1 MGGAARTDGYA
12 ADDIGGPMRTKTTR
26 RANAAPRATRVLYLL
41 GAAGLV
47 AACTGAEGPETIADR
62 FWAAVQ
68 DGDVETAR
76 AYSIESESS
85 SLELEDESAVESYEL
100 GEVLIEDGKALVE
113 TRVTTAGEWELD
125 ISFETVLIEDNGAWK
140 VHVEQTGR
148 RMVRAVIGAST
159 EELVRGIADT
169 LRGAMGEVM
178 EGVAE
183 GIRELGDALGKTA
196 ENMQEEDDH

>member
-1 MGGAARTDGYA
+1 
-12 ADDIGGPMRTKTTR
+12 MRTR
-26 RANAAPRATRVLYLL
+26 RRPNGAPWAIRALYVL

-47 AACTGAEGPETIADR
+47 GACAGADGPETVADR

-68 DGDVETAR
+68 DGDAETAM

-85 SLELEDESAVESYEL
+85 SLKLEGESSVESYEL
-100 GEVLIEDGKALVE
+100 GDTRSEDGKALVE
-113 TRVTTAGEWELD
+113 TRVTTSGEWKLD
-125 ISFETVLIEDNGAWK
+125 ISFETVLLEDGGDWK
-140 VHVEQTGR
+140 VDVEQTGS
-148 RMVRAVIGAST
+148 RMVRAVISAST

-183 GIRELGDALGKTA
+183 GMKELGDALGKAA
-196 ENMQEEDDH
+196 ENMQKEDDH

>member
-1 MGGAARTDGYA
+1 
-12 ADDIGGPMRTKTTR
+12 MRTRTTR
-26 RANAAPRATRVLYLL
+26 RANAAPRAIRVLYLL
-41 GAAGLV
+41 GAAGFV
-47 AACTGAEGPETIADR
+47 AACAGTESPEAVADR

-85 SLELEDESAVESYEL
+85 SLKLEHESSIDSYEL
-100 GEVLIEDGKALVE
+100 GDARSEDGKALVE
-113 TRVTTAGEWELD
+113 TRVTTSGEWELD
-125 ISFETVLIEDNGAWK
+125 ISFETVLIEDAGAWK
-140 VHVEQTGR
+140 VDVEGTGS

-159 EELVRGIADT
+159 AELVRGIADT

-183 GIRELGDALGKTA
+183 GMKELGEALGKA
-196 ENMQEEDDH
+196 ADDMQKEDDH

>member
-1 MGGAARTDGYA
+1 
-12 ADDIGGPMRTKTTR
+12 
-26 RANAAPRATRVLYLL
+26 LYLL

-47 AACTGAEGPETIADR
+47 AACAGADGPETVADR

-76 AYSIESESS
+76 AYSIESEDS
-85 SLELEDESAVESYEL
+85 SLELEDESAVESYEI
-100 GEVLIEDGKALVE
+100 GDARSEDGKALVQ

-125 ISFETVLIEDNGAWK
+125 ISFETVLVEDAGEWK
-140 VHVEQTGR
+140 VHVEQTGS

-159 EELVRGIADT
+159 EELVKGIADT

-183 GIRELGDALGKTA
+183 GMKELGDALGKA
-196 ENMQEEDDH
+196 ADNMQEEDDH

>member
-1 MGGAARTDGYA
+1 
-12 ADDIGGPMRTKTTR
+12 MRMTTTR
-26 RANAAPRATRVLYLL
+26 RANAAPRAIRMMYLL
-41 GAAGLV
+41 GAVGLV
-47 AACTGAEGPETIADR
+47 TACAGAEGPEAVADH

-68 DGDVETAR
+68 DGDAETAR
-76 AYSIESESS
+76 AYSIESETS
-85 SLELEDESAVESYEL
+85 SLKMEDESSIESYEL
-100 GEVLIEDGKALVE
+100 GETRSDDGKALVK

-125 ISFETVLIEDNGAWK
+125 LSFETVLIEDDGVWK
-140 VHVEQTGR
+140 VDVDQTGS

-183 GIRELGDALGKTA
+183 GMKDLGEALGKA
-196 ENMQEEDDH
+196 EEDMQEKDDH

>member
-1 MGGAARTDGYA
+1 
-12 ADDIGGPMRTKTTR
+12 MRTRTSR
-26 RANAAPRATRVLYLL
+26 RANAAPWAVRVLYLL

-47 AACTGAEGPETIADR
+47 TACAGADGPETIADR

-76 AYSIESESS
+76 AYAIESESS
-85 SLELEDESAVESYEL
+85 ALELEDESAVESYEI
-100 GEVLIEDGKALVE
+100 GEVLSEDGKALVE
-113 TRVTTAGEWELD
+113 TRVTTAGEWRLD
-125 ISFETVLIEDNGAWK
+125 ITFETVLIEDAGEWK
-140 VHVEQTGR
+140 VHVEQTGS

-159 EELVRGIADT
+159 KELVRGIADT

-183 GIRELGDALGKTA
+183 GMKDLGDALGKTA
-196 ENMQEEDDH
+196 DTMQKEDDH